1 VQTSNIYPGNKTF
14 YLLIFNM
21 DGEIDLQDIN
31 LFRKFGVKL
40 ANFPVYNIFYLFIF
54 NMDCEIDFQDIILF

>member
-1 VQTSNIYPGNKTF
+1 
-14 YLLIFNM
+14 M

-40 ANFPVYNIFYLFIF
+40 ANFPVCCTVI
-54 NMDCEIDFQDIILF
+54 